1 MNSASRDDIVVSLQ
15 GASSPRNPYRTIEPP
30 KITAE
35 QAAIL
40 ARTSRDSLAPLV
52 DGDGGSSS
60 DPPPIVAAS
69 TPRRDTLLETEGIKS
84 TKEYVA
90 FKSIPAATNI
100 NKLDGAL
107 MDRYK
112 TLVELRQELEL
123 SQPKGGT
130 FAEKYLASRKFRV
143 PSPEAGRT
151 RFEEVV
157 RVPSVRL
164 VTFPREL
171 C

>member
-1 MNSASRDDIVVSLQ
+1 M
-15 GASSPRNPYRTIEPP
+15 
-30 KITAE
+30 
-35 QAAIL
+35 

-112 TLVELRQELEL
+112 TLVELRQEL
-123 SQPKGGT
+123 SQPKGT
-130 FAEKYLASRKFRV
+130 FAETYLASRKFRV

-157 RVPSVRL
+157 RVPSSVRWSRFRASSAD
-164 VTFPREL
+164 VVRATVHV
-171 C
+171 

>member
-1 MNSASRDDIVVSLQ
+1 M
-15 GASSPRNPYRTIEPP
+15 
-30 KITAE
+30 
-35 QAAIL
+35 

-123 SQPKGGT
+123 SQPKGT

-143 PSPEAGRT
+143 PPPEAGRT
-151 RFEEVV
+151 RVEEVV
-157 RVPSVRL
+157 RVPSVCL
-164 VTFPREL
+164 VTFPGEF

>member
-1 MNSASRDDIVVSLQ
+1 M
-15 GASSPRNPYRTIEPP
+15 
-30 KITAE
+30 
-35 QAAIL
+35 

-112 TLVELRQELEL
+112 TLVELRQEL

-130 FAEKYLASRKFRV
+130 FAEKYLACRKFRV
-143 PSPEAGRT
+143 PPPEAGRT
-151 RFEEVV
+151 RVEEVV
-157 RVPSVRL
+157 RVPSSVRL
-164 VTFPREL
+164 VMFPREL